1 MYSLDE
7 VKKVDP
13 EIADAIV
20 AEQERQNSHI
30 ELIASENWVSKAV
43 MAAMGSVLTNKYAE
57 GLPHKRYY
65 GGCEYVD
72 VVEEIAIDRAK
83 KLFGAKFANVQPHS
97 GAQANTAVYFALL
110 QPGDTVLGM
119 SLAHGGHLT
128 HGSPVNISG
137 KYFNFVS
144 YGLGDDETIDYDKVA
159 ALAKEHKPKMIVAG
173 ASAYPRIIDF
183 PKLAEIAKSVGAYLM
198 VDMAHIAGLV
208 AAGVHPSP
216 VPYADITTTTTHK
229 TLRGPRGGLILCND
243 EELAKKIKQ
252 DYHIEPVVHLTCLC
266 YDRQEIDE
274 FARQL
279 QAEGIENILALR
291 GDRNPDI
298 PEKDDFKHA
307 SDLITYMKSKG
318 DFCIAGACYPED
330 HPESESHMQELK
342 ALKTKVDAGAE
353 LLLSQLFFDNRLFY
367 DFASDCKNNGITVP
381 VTPGIMPVTSAA
393 QIQRM
398 VKMCGATLPDSLQKI
413 VERYADNKPA
423 MMEAGI
429 YYAVNQILDL
439 LANDMHGIHLYTM
452 NNPEVAKKICA
463 GIQHLI

>member
-1 MYSLDE
+1 MKLTEIYQN
-7 VKKVDP
+7 KKTVLSF
-13 EIADAIV
+13 EIFPPKK
-20 AEQERQNSHI
+20 EE
-30 ELIASENWVSKAV
+30 ELKN
-43 MAAMGSVLTNKYAE
+43 
-57 GLPHKRYY
+57 
-65 GGCEYVD
+65 
-72 VVEEIAIDRAK
+72 IDRTLEA
-83 KLFGAKFANVQPHS
+83 LCEVQPDFISVTFGAGGSANK
-97 GAQANTAVYFALL
+97 N
-110 QPGDTVLGM
+110 
-119 SLAHGGHLT
+119 
-128 HGSPVNISG
+128 
-137 KYFNFVS
+137 K
-144 YGLGDDETIDYDKVA
+144 TI
-159 ALAKEHKPKMIVAG
+159 
-173 ASAYPRIIDF
+173 
-183 PKLAEIAKSVGAYLM
+183 
-198 VDMAHIAGLV
+198 
-208 AAGVHPSP
+208 
-216 VPYADITTTTTHK
+216 
-229 TLRGPRGGLILCND
+229 
-243 EELAKKIKQ
+243 ELAKKIKQ

-279 QAEGIENILALR
+279 QAEGIENILALH

-298 PEKDDFKHA
+298 PEKEDFKHA
-307 SDLITYMKSKG
+307 SDLITYMKEKG
-318 DFCIAGACYPED
+318 DFCVAGACYPED